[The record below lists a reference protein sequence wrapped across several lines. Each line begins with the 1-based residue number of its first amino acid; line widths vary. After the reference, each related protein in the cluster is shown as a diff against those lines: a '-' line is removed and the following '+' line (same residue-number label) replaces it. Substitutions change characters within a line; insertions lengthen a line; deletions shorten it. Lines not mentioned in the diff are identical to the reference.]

1 MKQVHIIPAYN
12 HKNNRIRMK
21 ILIKY
26 VIGAFLCYL
35 VFSYLGCKKESF
47 TTNYPYPSAGDTIT
61 LAGIYNAEEGDSAL
75 NSVFI
80 DFSKGT
86 QTAVLRSAWDLG
98 LYSGTDT
105 NKVIINH
112 SRGATVVDITASA
125 SKKTDWANVGTADS
139 SSYATA
145 NALNTFA
152 ATTTAT
158 FANVDPVVGDKKAYL
173 AGTIIQMDHVY
184 ILNRGTMNLPLLQ
197 KPPGMKIKI
206 SATANGYSIQYGLL
220 AATVANTVTIIKD
233 GSYNFNYV
241 SFNSS
246 TTTVE
251 PGKTYWDLEYT
262 ATTYL
267 NPNNTALPIGT
278 TDFMMINF
286 MGGVTAA
293 QIIPGSGGISSTISY
308 ATVTGEDVKDVTYS
322 ATRDVIGTNW
332 RTLVGS
338 VSYVSI
344 NTDRFYLI
352 KDTENNIYAVSFAG
366 GGSRGK
372 PIVEYRLI
380 SSTAKTGTVTTYK

>member
-1 MKQVHIIPAYN
+1 
-12 HKNNRIRMK
+12 MK
-21 ILIKY
+21 ILSKC

-61 LAGIYNAEEGDSAL
+61 LAGIYNIERGDSAL
-75 NSVFI
+75 NSIFI
-80 DFSKGT
+80 DFSKET

-112 SRGATVVDITASA
+112 SRGATLIDAGTTNWNLTYS
-125 SKKTDWANVGTADS
+125 TADS
-139 SSYATA
+139 TSLAKA
-145 NALNTFA
+145 NPNRLNTIA
-152 ATTTAT
+152 DSTTAT
-158 FANVDPVVGDKKAYL
+158 FASVDPVVGNKLAYL
-173 AGTIIQMDHVY
+173 AGTIIQMDKVY
-184 ILNRGTMNLPLLQ
+184 ILNRGTMNLPNGQ

-206 SATANGYSIQYGLL
+206 STTANGYSIQYGLL
-220 AATVANTVTIIKD
+220 TATVANTVTVIKD
-233 GSYNFNYV
+233 ASYNFNYI

-246 TTTVE
+246 IATVE

-267 NPNNTALPIGT
+267 NPSNTALPLGT

-293 QIIPGSGGISSTISY
+293 QIIPSVTSHSY
-308 ATVTGEDVKDVTYS
+308 ATADHTDTTGVKWS
-322 ATRDVIGTNW
+322 ANRDVIGINW
-332 RTLVGS
+332 RTPAS
-338 VSYVSI
+338 SSYLSI
-344 NTDRFYLI
+344 YTDRFYLI
-352 KDTENNIYAVSFAG
+352 KDAAKNVYAVSFAG

-372 PIVEYRLI
+372 PIVEYKLLVNG
-380 SSTAKTGTVTTYK
+380 SPNSGTVTTYK